1 MQKFTGGLHLNLF
14 LLADELILGVS
25 LILILLIDFIS
36 KNKRL
41 TGYFFNLIILALII
55 FVILNKREGQA
66 FYGAFVYDSV
76 SWYAKIVFL
85 AGAFLTGLLS
95 VSTIRIKEKYYG
107 AYYMILG
114 ASTLGMMFLASS
126 KELITL
132 YIGLELATISLYA
145 LSAIYK
151 DDNSSL
157 EAGIKY
163 LILGAISSGL
173 LLYGIGLI
181 YGATRTTY
189 LEKIII
195 YVSSQ
200 EINPVFIIGIILL
213 ILGTA
218 FKLSAVPM
226 HVWTPD
232 VYHGSPTAITGFI
245 SVASKSAGFIFVLRL
260 FSYTFLKIDYIWVPI
275 ISVIAFLTMTIGNL
289 IAIPQKDIKRLL
301 AYSTISQAGYI
312 LVGFVGAS
320 VVGISSVLFYILVYT
335 FTNIAAF
342 AVVAG
347 VEKHTGSCSIYDYAS
362 LSQRNPLLALTFMLS
377 LLSLAGIPPLAGFVG
392 KFYLFYAAMQKG
404 YLWLVIA
411 AALNSTLSLYYYLLI
426 LKQLYIR
433 NEKVEGDKIK
443 LSFSIIL
450 VLIICTAAIII
461 LGIIPAGIVDITLDA
476 GQGMFV
482 K

>member
-1 MQKFTGGLHLNLF
+1 MNLF
-14 LLADELILGVS
+14 LLSDELILGIA

-36 KNKRL
+36 KNKRII
-41 TGYFFNLIILALII
+41 GYFFNLIILALIFYI
-55 FVILNKREGQA
+55 VLNKREGQL
-66 FYGAFVYDSV
+66 FSGAFIYDEV
-76 SWYAKIVFL
+76 SWFAKIVFL
-85 AGAFLTGLLS
+85 IGAFLTGLLS
-95 VSTIRIKEKYYG
+95 VSTIKIREKYYG

-145 LSAIYK
+145 LSSIYK
-151 DDNSSL
+151 DDTNSL

-173 LLYGIGLI
+173 LLYGISLV
-181 YGATRTTY
+181 YGVARTTY
-189 LEKIII
+189 LEKIIT
-195 YVSSQ
+195 
-200 EINPVFIIGIILL
+200 IITQQGVNATL
-213 ILGTA
+213 ILGIIFIILGTG

-232 VYHGSPTAITGFI
+232 VYQGSPTAITGFI
-245 SVASKSAGFIFVLRL
+245 SVASKSAGFIFVIRL
-260 FSYTFLKIDYIWVPI
+260 FSYTFLKFDYVWVPI

-320 VVGISSVLFYILVYT
+320 VIGISSVLFYILVYT

-347 VEKHTGSCSIYDYAS
+347 VEKQTGSCNIADYAS
-362 LSQRNPLLALTFMLS
+362 LSQRNPLLALTFLLS

-404 YLWLVIA
+404 YLWLVLA
-411 AALNSTLSLYYYLLI
+411 AALNSTISLYYYLLI

-433 NEKVEGDKIK
+433 NEKIEGEKIK
-443 LSFSIIL
+443 LSFNILL
-450 VLIICTAAIII
+450 VLIICIAAIII
-461 LGIIPAGIVDITLDA
+461 LGIMPAGVIDITIDA
-476 GQGMFV
+476 GQGMFI

>member
-1 MQKFTGGLHLNLF
+1 M
-14 LLADELILGVS
+14 
-25 LILILLIDFIS
+25 
-36 KNKRL
+36 
-41 TGYFFNLIILALII
+41 
-55 FVILNKREGQA
+55 
-66 FYGAFVYDSV
+66 
-76 SWYAKIVFL
+76 
-85 AGAFLTGLLS
+85 
-95 VSTIRIKEKYYG
+95 
-107 AYYMILG
+107 MLG

-151 DDNSSL
+151 DDNNSL

-173 LLYGIGLI
+173 LLYGISLVYGL
-181 YGATRTTY
+181 TRTTY
-189 LEKIII
+189 LEKIIAI
-195 YVSSQ
+195 ITQQ
-200 EINPVFIIGIILL
+200 EISPALVLGIIFI
-213 ILGTA
+213 ILGTG

-232 VYHGSPTAITGFI
+232 VYQGAPTAITGFI
-245 SVASKSAGFIFVLRL
+245 SVASKSAGFVFVLRL
-260 FSYTFLKIDYIWVPI
+260 FSYTFLRIDYIWIPI
-275 ISVIAFLTMTIGNL
+275 ISIIAFLTMTIGNL

-320 VVGISSVLFYILVYT
+320 VIGISSVLFYILVYT

-347 VEKHTGSCSIYDYAS
+347 VEQHTGSCKISDYAS

-411 AALNSTLSLYYYLLI
+411 AALNSTISLYYYLLI
-426 LKQLYIR
+426 LKQIYIR
-433 NEKVEGDKIK
+433 NEMVEGEKIK
-443 LSFSIIL
+443 LTFNIVF
-450 VLIICTAAIII
+450 VLIICIFAIII
-461 LGIIPAGIVDITLDA
+461 LGIMPAGIVDITMNA
-476 GQGMFV
+476 AQGMFI

>member
-1 MQKFTGGLHLNLF
+1 MNLF
-14 LLADELILGVS
+14 LLSDELILGIA
-25 LILILLIDFIS
+25 LILILFIDFIS
-36 KNKRL
+36 KNKKVI
-41 TGYFFNLIILALII
+41 GYFFNFII
-55 FVILNKREGQA
+55 FALLIFIVLNKREGQA
-66 FYGAFVYDSV
+66 FYGAFVYDGV
-76 SWYAKIVFL
+76 SWFSKIVFL
-85 AGAFLTGLLS
+85 AGAFLTGLIS
-95 VSTIRIKEKYYG
+95 TSTIRIREKYYG

-151 DDNSSL
+151 DDSNSL

-173 LLYGIGLI
+173 LLYGISLV
-181 YGATRTTY
+181 YGVTRTTY

-195 YVSSQ
+195 MISQ
-200 EINPVFIIGIILL
+200 QGLNPVFVIGIILI

-232 VYHGSPTAITGFI
+232 VYQGAPTAITGFI
-245 SVASKSAGFIFVLRL
+245 SVASKSAGFIFALRL
-260 FSYTFLKIDYIWVPI
+260 FSYTFLKLDYVWVPI
-275 ISVIAFLTMTIGNL
+275 ISVIAFLTMTVGNL

-301 AYSTISQAGYI
+301 AYSSISQAGYI

-320 VVGISSVLFYILVYT
+320 VIGISSVLFYILVYT

-347 VEKHTGSCSIYDYAS
+347 VEKQTGSCNIADYAS
-362 LSQRNPLLALTFMLS
+362 LSQRNPLLTLTFLLS
-377 LLSLAGIPPLAGFVG
+377 LLSLAGIPPLAGFIG

-411 AALNSTLSLYYYLLI
+411 AALNSTVSLYYYLLI

-433 NEKVEGDKIK
+433 NEKIEGEKIK
-443 LSFSIIL
+443 LSTGIIL
-450 VLIICTAAIII
+450 VLVICIAAIII
-461 LGIIPAGIVDITLDA
+461 LGIMPAGVVDITIDA
-476 GQGMFV
+476 SHKMFI

>member
-1 MQKFTGGLHLNLF
+1 MDLF
-14 LLADELILGVS
+14 LLADELALGIALLFILF
-25 LILILLIDFIS
+25 IDFIS
-36 KNKRL
+36 KNKKII
-41 TGYFFNLIILALII
+41 GYFFNVAILTLLV
-55 FVILNKREGQA
+55 FVILNKREGQV
-66 FYGAFVYDSV
+66 FYGAFVYDGV
-76 SWYAKIVFL
+76 SWFSKIVFL
-85 AGAFLTGLLS
+85 VGSFLTGLIS
-95 VSTIRIKEKYYG
+95 ISTIRIREKYFG

-114 ASTLGMMFLASS
+114 ASTIGMMFLASS

-151 DDNSSL
+151 NDLNSL

-173 LLYGIGLI
+173 LLYGISLV
-181 YGATRTTY
+181 YGVTRTTY
-189 LEKIII
+189 FEKIIVTI
-195 YVSSQ
+195 SQ
-200 EINPVFIIGIILL
+200 QGINPALVLGIILI
-213 ILGTA
+213 ILGTS

-226 HVWTPD
+226 HIWTPD
-232 VYHGSPTAITGFI
+232 VYQGAPTAITGFI
-245 SVASKSAGFIFVLRL
+245 SVASKSAGFIFVMRL
-260 FSYTFLKIDYIWVPI
+260 FSYTFLKIDYVWVPI
-275 ISVIAFLTMTIGNL
+275 ISVIAFLTMTVGNL
-289 IAIPQKDIKRLL
+289 IAIHQKDIKRLL

-320 VVGISSVLFYILVYT
+320 VIGNSSVLFYIFVYT

-347 VEKHTGSCSIYDYAS
+347 VERQTGSCNIADYSS
-362 LSQRNPLLALTFMLS
+362 LSQRNPLLTLTFLLS
-377 LLSLAGIPPLAGFVG
+377 LLSLAGIPPLAGFIG

-411 AALNSTLSLYYYLLI
+411 AALNSTVSLYYYLLI

-433 NEKVEGDKIK
+433 NEKIEGEKIK
-443 LSFSIIL
+443 LSPSIIL
-450 VLIICTAAIII
+450 VLMICILAIII
-461 LGIIPAGIVDITLDA
+461 LGIMPSDVIDITIDA
-476 GQGMFV
+476 SQRMFI

>member
-1 MQKFTGGLHLNLF
+1 MNLF
-14 LLADELILGVS
+14 LLLDELILGIA
-25 LILILLIDFIS
+25 LILILFIDFIS
-36 KNKRL
+36 KNKRVI
-41 TGYFFNLIILALII
+41 GHFFNIIIFCLIIL
-55 FVILNKREGQA
+55 VIMNKREGQL
-66 FYGAFVYDSV
+66 FSGAFIYDGI
-76 SWYAKIVFL
+76 SWFAKLVFL
-85 AGAFLTGLLS
+85 IGAFLTGLLS
-95 VSTIRIKEKYYG
+95 ISTIKIKEKYYG

-114 ASTLGMMFLASS
+114 ASTLGMMFLSSS

-151 DDNSSL
+151 EDANSL

-173 LLYGIGLI
+173 LLYGISLI
-181 YGATRTTY
+181 YGVTRTTY
-189 LEKIII
+189 IEKIITI
-195 YVSSQ
+195 IISQ
-200 EINPVFIIGIILL
+200 EINTALILGIIFV

-232 VYHGSPTAITGFI
+232 VYQGAPTAITGFI

-260 FSYTFLKIDYIWVPI
+260 FSYTFLKLDYIWVPI
-275 ISVIAFLTMTIGNL
+275 ISIIAFLTMTIGNL

-312 LVGFVGAS
+312 LVGLVGAS
-320 VVGISSVLFYILVYT
+320 VIGISSVLFYILVYT

-347 VEKHTGSCSIYDYAS
+347 VEKYIGSCKIADYAS
-362 LSQRNPLLALTFMLS
+362 LSQRNPLLSLTFMLS

-411 AALNSTLSLYYYLLI
+411 AALNSTISLYYYLLI
-426 LKQLYIR
+426 LKQMYIR
-433 NEKVEGDKIK
+433 NEKVAGEKIK
-443 LSFSIIL
+443 LSFNIVFIL
-450 VLIICTAAIII
+450 LICTVAIII
-461 LGIIPAGIVDITLDA
+461 FGIMPEKVIDITLDA
-476 GQGMFV
+476 GQEMFI

>member
-1 MQKFTGGLHLNLF
+1 MIELNLF
-14 LLADELILGVS
+14 LLSDELFLGIA

-36 KNKRL
+36 KNKRII
-41 TGYFFNLIILALII
+41 GYFFNLIIFVLIVFI
-55 FVILNKREGQA
+55 FFNKREGQA
-66 FYGAFVYDSV
+66 FYGAFIYDGI
-76 SWYAKIVFL
+76 SWFAKIVFL
-85 AGAFLTGLLS
+85 IGAFLTGLLS
-95 VSTIRIKEKYYG
+95 ISTIRIKEKYYG

-114 ASTLGMMFLASS
+114 ASTLGMMILASS

-151 DDNSSL
+151 NDNNSL

-173 LLYGIGLI
+173 LLYGISLI
-181 YGATRTTY
+181 YGIARTTY
-189 LEKIII
+189 FEKIISFI
-195 YVSSQ
+195 SQ
-200 EINPVFIIGIILL
+200 QDINPAFVIGIILI

-232 VYHGSPTAITGFI
+232 VYQGAPTAITGFI

-260 FSYTFLKIDYIWVPI
+260 FSYTFLKLDYLWVPL

-312 LVGFVGAS
+312 LVGFTGAS
-320 VVGISSVLFYILVYT
+320 VIGISSVLFYILVYT

-347 VEKHTGSCSIYDYAS
+347 VEKQTGSCNISDYAS
-362 LSQRNPLLALTFMLS
+362 LSQRNPLLALTFMLA

-433 NEKVEGDKIK
+433 NEKIETEKIK
-443 LSFSIIL
+443 LSSGIIL
-450 VLIICTAAIII
+450 VLIICIAAVIL
-461 LGIIPAGIVDITLDA
+461 LGIIPSNIIDFTIDA
-476 GQGMFV
+476 SQKLFI

>member
-1 MQKFTGGLHLNLF
+1 LNLY
-14 LLADELILGVS
+14 LLSDELILGTA
-25 LILILLIDFIS
+25 LILILLIDFVS
-36 KNKRL
+36 KNKRII
-41 TGYFFNLIILALII
+41 GYFFNIIIFALLI
-55 FVILNKREGQA
+55 FVIFNKREGQA
-66 FYGAFVYDSV
+66 FFSAFVYDGV
-76 SWYAKIVFL
+76 SWFSKIVFL
-85 AGAFLTGLLS
+85 SGAFLTGLLS
-95 VSTIRIKEKYYG
+95 LSTIRIKEKYYG

-126 KELITL
+126 KELIAL

-151 DDNSSL
+151 DDSNSL

-173 LLYGIGLI
+173 LLYGISI
-181 YGATRTTY
+181 VYGFTRTTY
-189 LEKIII
+189 LEKIISLI
-195 YVSSQ
+195 SQ
-200 EINPVFIIGIILL
+200 NGVDSAFVIGVILI

-232 VYHGSPTAITGFI
+232 VYQGAPTAITGFI
-245 SVASKSAGFIFVLRL
+245 SVASKSAGFIFVMRL
-260 FSYTFLKIDYIWVPI
+260 FSYTFLKLDYIWVPV
-275 ISVIAFLTMTIGNL
+275 ISIIAFLTMTVGNL
-289 IAIPQKDIKRLL
+289 IAIPQKNIKRLL

-320 VVGISSVLFYILVYT
+320 VIGMSSVLFYVFVYT

-347 VEKHTGSCSIYDYAS
+347 VEKQTNSCNINDYAS

-411 AALNSTLSLYYYLLI
+411 AALNSTISLYYYLLV

-433 NEKVEGDKIK
+433 NEKTEGEKIK
-443 LSFSIIL
+443 L
-450 VLIICTAAIII
+450 
-461 LGIIPAGIVDITLDA
+461 PAGIIFVLVICIAVIIIFGIMPSDVIDITINA
-476 GQGMFV
+476 SQGMFV

>member
-1 MQKFTGGLHLNLF
+1 MNLF
-14 LLADELILGVS
+14 LLADELILGIA

-36 KNKRL
+36 KNKRII
-41 TGYFFNLIILALII
+41 GYFFNLIIFALII
-55 FVILNKREGQA
+55 FVILNKREGQL
-66 FYGAFVYDSV
+66 FSGAFIYDGV
-76 SWYAKIVFL
+76 SWFAKIIFL
-85 AGAFLTGLLS
+85 IGAFLTGLLS
-95 VSTIRIKEKYYG
+95 LSTIRIREKYYG

-114 ASTLGMMFLASS
+114 ASTLGMMFLSSS

-145 LSAIYK
+145 LTAIYK
-151 DDNSSL
+151 DDANSL

-173 LLYGIGLI
+173 LLYGISLV
-181 YGATRTTY
+181 YGVTRTTY
-189 LEKIII
+189 LEKIITI
-195 YVSSQ
+195 IASQ
-200 EINPVFIIGIILL
+200 GMNTALILGIILI
-213 ILGTA
+213 ILGTG

-232 VYHGSPTAITGFI
+232 VYQGAPTAITGFI

-260 FSYTFLKIDYIWVPI
+260 FSYTFLKIDYVWVPI

-320 VVGISSVLFYILVYT
+320 VIGISSVLFYILVYT

-347 VEKHTGSCSIYDYAS
+347 VEKQTGSCNIADYAS
-362 LSQRNPLLALTFMLS
+362 LSQRNPLLTLTFMLS

-411 AALNSTLSLYYYLLI
+411 AALNSTISLYYYLLI

-433 NEKVEGDKIK
+433 NEKVEAEKIK
-443 LSFSIIL
+443 LSFNIVF
-450 VLIICTAAIII
+450 VLIICIAAIII
-461 LGIIPAGIVDITLDA
+461 LGILPAGVVDITIDA
-476 GQGMFV
+476 GQGMFI